1 MIHKKILSRIVH
13 EYKGANGVYSFINP
27 FSYLKLLKT
36 PNIDNVD
43 GFFID
48 GSFFRLIYSLFYK
61 KANVYSFDNSSLA
74 PHIFNYAANSNKS
87 IFVIGE
93 EKEVLSKFIR
103 NLKSNFPNLNIVGFR
118 PGFFDKSNEDRI
130 IKHIMKLS
138 PDYCIVGLGTP
149 KQELFL
155 SNLKSTGFKGNAF
168 SCGGFI
174 KQSSEKY
181 TYYPKKIQEYNLRW
195 LYRFIKEPHTR
206 KRYLIYY
213 PLFVWVFIINTI
225 KTK

>member
-1 MIHKKILSRIVH
+1 MRHKKILSQIIS
-13 EYKGANGVYSFINP
+13 EYKARNGVYSFINP

-36 PNIDNVD
+36 SNIENID

-74 PHIFNYAANSNKS
+74 PHIFNYATNNNKS

-93 EKEVLSKFIR
+93 QKEVLSKFIK
-103 NLKSNFPNLNIVGFR
+103 NLKSNFPNLNIVGFSS
-118 PGFFDKSNEDRI
+118 GFFDKSNEHSI
-130 IKHIMKLS
+130 IKHIMELS

-149 KQELFL
+149 KQEVFL
-155 SNLKSTGFKGNAF
+155 SKLKLNGFEGIAF

-181 TYYPKKIQEYNLRW
+181 AYYPKKIQKYNLRW